1 MTGHHIKD
9 KKPMTIR
16 FSVRRLFPGF
26 MILALVAG
34 CTSDNIAHDR
44 EELMEGVRD
53 AAKPVGAMLKGE
65 ADFDAG
71 TLQASLAVLAEAADT
86 LGSLVP
92 EGSEGG
98 EASPAI
104 WEDPDGFAAEIGKW
118 RDAISVAIDAAP
130 QSLEAAEP
138 VVKPVLGSCKNCHD
152 SYRVED

>member
-1 MTGHHIKD
+1 MTN
-9 KKPMTIR
+9 R
-16 FSVRRLFPGF
+16 FALRSLLPCLF
-26 MILALVAG
+26 ILALSAA
-34 CTSDNIAHDR
+34 CTAKSPASER

-65 ADFDAG
+65 KDFNAD
-71 TLQASLAVLAEAADT
+71 TLQKSLAVFAAAADK

-104 WEDPDGFAAEIGKW
+104 WDDPEGFAAARKKW
-118 RDAISVAIDAAP
+118 KETTAAAIEAAP
-130 QSLEAAEP
+130 QSLEAAGP
-138 VVKPVLGSCKNCHD
+138 VMKPVMANCKNCHE